1 MLENTDNPI
10 VDATNENA
18 LNPETVSTTSLNEN
32 VVENEPLVTT
42 EILVESV
49 AAEVSEIIIEQTSI
63 EIEPTDNIV
72 TTEVVEDVIVNEK
85 SEIESIATEVNSET
99 VASVEDVLVDEK
111 NEIVNESVAT
121 EVNPET
127 VSLVEDVLVD
137 EKIEEE
143 QHEDGVSLEELIPQ
157 ENYLALTQKELVAK
171 MQEICNHTDV
181 FGNKKFVKAIREA
194 YRSHSRDMLAANL
207 AKFKEDGGDPK
218 EFEAPENPLDETFN
232 DLQKR
237 FNQKV
242 ADENKRQEREL
253 QDNLK
258 ARCAPIP

>member
-32 VVENEPLVTT
+32 DVENEPLVTT
-42 EILVESV
+42 EIVVESV

-63 EIEPTDNIV
+63 EIEPTNNIV

-85 SEIESIATEVNSET
+85 SEIESVSTEVNSET
-99 VASVEDVLVDEK
+99 VAS
-111 NEIVNESVAT
+111 
-121 EVNPET
+121 
-127 VSLVEDVLVD
+127 VEDVLVD

-171 MQEICNHTDV
+171 MQEICNHADV

-242 ADENKRQEREL
+242 ADENKRKEREL

-258 ARCAPIP
+258 ARLELISEVKADLTVKDI